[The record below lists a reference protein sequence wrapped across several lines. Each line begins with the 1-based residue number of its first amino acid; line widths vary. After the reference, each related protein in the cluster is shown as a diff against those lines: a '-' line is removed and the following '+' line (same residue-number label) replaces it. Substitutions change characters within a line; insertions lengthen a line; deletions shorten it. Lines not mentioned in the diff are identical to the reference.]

1 MITLYIVRHGQTVD
15 NLENRIQGHSDS
27 PLTALGVRQAEAI
40 AKRLASEHF
49 DAIYSSDLGRA
60 VATAEIIVSK
70 QPSTRSEASDSIL
83 SLSKGAVTGIRT
95 TPLLRELNLGVAQGL
110 TAREF
115 AEKWPEEY
123 RQWSSN
129 SVTHR
134 PPGAESIESLTERCR
149 EFVQQVLRDHKDG
162 EKLAVVGHSGSQ
174 RGLVCAALDLPVRY
188 YRSISVANAALSI
201 VEAGDRPSLRLY
213 NDTCHLHGV
222 EVTVSDVDA
231 G

>member
-1 MITLYIVRHGQTVD
+1 MD

-27 PLTALGVRQAEAI
+27 PLTALGVKQAEAI
-40 AKRLASEHF
+40 ADRLAPEHF
-49 DAIYSSDLGRA
+49 GAIYSSDLGRA
-60 VATAEIIVSK
+60 VATAEIIASK
-70 QPSTRSEASDSIL
+70 QPCALRQAQDAGL
-83 SLSKGAVTGIRT
+83 PIRT

-110 TAREF
+110 TAKEF

-149 EFVQQVLRDHKDG
+149 EFVQQILRDHTDG

-188 YRSISVANAALSI
+188 YRSLSVANAALSI

>member
-1 MITLYIVRHGQTVD
+1 MVV
-15 NLENRIQGHSDS
+15 
-27 PLTALGVRQAEAI
+27 
-40 AKRLASEHF
+40 
-49 DAIYSSDLGRA
+49 
-60 VATAEIIVSK
+60 
-70 QPSTRSEASDSIL
+70 QPTE
-83 SLSKGAVTGIRT
+83 
-95 TPLLRELNLGVAQGL
+95 LLRELNLGVAQGL
-110 TAREF
+110 TATEF

-123 RQWSSN
+123 RLWSSY

-149 EFVQQVLRDHKDG
+149 EFVQEILRSHQDG

-188 YRSISVANAALSI
+188 YRYLSVANAALSI

-213 NDTCHLHGV
+213 NDTYHLHGV
-222 EVTVSDVDA
+222 DVTVSDVDA

>member
-1 MITLYIVRHGQTVD
+1 MD

-27 PLTALGVRQAEAI
+27 PLTVLGVRQAEAV
-40 AKRLASEHF
+40 ADRLASEHF
-49 DAIYSSDLGRA
+49 DAMYSSDLGRA
-60 VATAEIIVSK
+60 VRTAEIIATRHDLPV
-70 QPSTRSEASDSIL
+70 QPTSF
-83 SLSKGAVTGIRT
+83 
-95 TPLLRELNLGVAQGL
+95 LRELNLGVAQGL
-110 TAREF
+110 TAKEF

-123 RQWSSN
+123 RQWSSD

-149 EFVQQVLRDHKDG
+149 EFVQQILRDHTDG

-174 RGLVCAALDLPVRY
+174 RGLVCAALDLPVSY
-188 YRSISVANAALSI
+188 YRSFSVANVALSI
-201 VEAGDRPSLRLY
+201 VDVGDRPSLRLY